1 MAISL
6 HRRRTRWTI
15 TAICA
20 VALSIASMNT
30 IGAAQRARSRW
41 GDTTAVAIAARSI
54 APGEVIGAG
63 DIELVDR
70 PNAVIPDGAVTD
82 DAIGRT
88 AIAAIPAG
96 EMLLDLR
103 LAPAGRDGVGALA
116 PVGSL
121 GFAVPIDTTTP
132 PLAVGDRVD
141 VFAPS
146 ATAAKAT
153 TATRIAQGATVVD
166 LADRTVTIAV
176 GPSQAPAVARALLD
190 TAVVLALSD

>member
-70 PNAVIPDGAVTD
+70 PNVVIPHGAVTD

-146 ATAAKAT
+146 TAAKAA